1 MIGPATL
8 RINLPIYSG
17 ALPVDSNLTISSID
31 GSTTAKTGKVV
42 QGIRSSQSGQPTFIV
57 EIQNFVENN
66 TIASSNKS
74 FSVTVQGLINQ
85 ISTKDAG
92 LYSLTTY
99 DVFGGIPYV
108 VDTVVVPSSYKAT

>member
-1 MIGPATL
+1 LIGPATL

-57 EIQNFVENN
+57 EIQNFVANN
-66 TIASSNKS
+66 TIASSKKS